1 MLELLGERGILP
13 LYLMYWGEEIENEET
28 HFPSW
33 PTILFPSK
41 LGGEREREG
50 RKSSYGRINQ

>member
-1 MLELLGERGILP
+1 
-13 LYLMYWGEEIENEET
+13 MYWGEEIENEET

-41 LGGEREREG
+41 LGGKREG
-50 RKSSYGRINQ
+50 RKSSYGQINQ